1 MNEFPEFMRKLQN
14 KVDPGMLYTPGV
26 EGYVFDGADSSQ
38 LTFWTYEQD
47 AVSKQHSHE
56 YDEYTAVIQGQ
67 YTVIIDDKR
76 YVLKPG
82 DEFLVKKGIQ
92 HGGEAIAGTR
102 TFNAF
107 GGRRAIR
114 EIENQ

>member
-1 MNEFPEFMRKLQN
+1 MNEFPEFMRNQQN
-14 KVDPGMLYTPGV
+14 KVDSKMLYTPGV
-26 EGYVFDGADSSQ
+26 EGYVFDGIDSSQ
-38 LTFWTYEQD
+38 LTFWTYKQD

-67 YTVIIDDKR
+67 YTVIVGEKR
-76 YVLKPG
+76 YTLNPG
-82 DEFLVKKGIQ
+82 DEYIVKKGVK

-107 GGRRAIR
+107 GGRRAKR
-114 EIENQ
+114 EVKNQ